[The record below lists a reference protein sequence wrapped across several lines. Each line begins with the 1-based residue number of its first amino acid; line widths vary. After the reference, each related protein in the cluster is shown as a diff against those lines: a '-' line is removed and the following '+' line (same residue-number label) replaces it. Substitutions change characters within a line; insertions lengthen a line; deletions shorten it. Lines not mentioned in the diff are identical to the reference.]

1 MAKESTVA
9 RERTVNTI
17 NAVNRGTPF
26 GVSRRT
32 LSAARQ
38 YPNQENIIQAGIVA
52 RAEQMMMNA
61 FGTENS
67 TRNVQRI
74 NRAAQNMLR
83 RFR

>member
-9 RERTVNTI
+9 RESNVNPI

-32 LSAARQ
+32 LAAARQ
-38 YPNQENIIQAGIVA
+38 YPTQENTIRTGIVA

-67 TRNVQRI
+67 SRNVQRI

-83 RFR
+83 RFK